1 MRAMPPDAWMYLA
14 MRLSTD
20 WAWATTGAAN
30 AASSRRRVRR
40 FMDVSFAGAEKIPSF
55 GAMGKTPALVRA
67 PGRVNLIGEHID
79 YCGLPVFPMA
89 IQRSVRIAFD
99 ARADREVQLANRDP
113 GFAAS
118 TFTLT
123 QQIPPARAGDWSN
136 YARAAAQALVP
147 RFPNL
152 RGIDA
157 LVESDLPIAAGLSSS
172 SALVVA
178 MALAILHAN
187 GVTMARL
194 ELMDLLARGERYVG
208 TAGGGMDQAIILG
221 AQAGCA
227 SRIDFHPLRLT
238 PTAVPADWQFI
249 VAWSLVHA
257 EKSGAARQ
265 AYNERTRQC
274 DEARRLVATRLGQ
287 REDIAYPA
295 LLAAAPV
302 EELLEVAEGGATLSG
317 VLSRR
322 FRHVVTEGTR
332 VRQAEAAMAAQD
344 LATFGQLLDASHRS
358 LRDDYEVSRPELDRL
373 VELAREAG
381 AAGARLTGAGFGG
394 SIVALC
400 RAERAPEVIAA
411 LRERLYAPRG
421 AAGDVE
427 RYVFRAEPS
436 AGAEVLTPGA

>member
-1 MRAMPPDAWMYLA
+1 
-14 MRLSTD
+14 
-20 WAWATTGAAN
+20 
-30 AASSRRRVRR
+30 
-40 FMDVSFAGAEKIPSF
+40 
-55 GAMGKTPALVRA
+55 MGKTPALVRA

-99 ARADREVQLANRDP
+99 ARPDREVQLANRDP

-123 QQIPPARAGDWSN
+123 QQIPPARAADWSN

-147 RFPNL
+147 RFPDL

-157 LVESDLPIAAGLSSS
+157 QVESDLPIAAGLSSS

-187 GVTMARL
+187 GVTVARL

-208 TAGGGMDQAIILG
+208 TAGGGMDQSIILG

-238 PTAVPADWQFI
+238 PTTVPPDWQFI
-249 VAWSLVHA
+249 VAWSMVHA
-257 EKSGAARQ
+257 EKSGGARQ
-265 AYNERTRQC
+265 QYNERPRQA
-274 DEARRLVATRLGQ
+274 DEARRLVAARLGHP
-287 REDIAYPA
+287 EDTSYPA

-302 EELLEVAEGGATLSG
+302 ATLLELAGKTLSD
-317 VLSRR
+317 VLSKR
-322 FRHVVTEGTR
+322 FRHVVTEGAR
-332 VRQAEAAMAAQD
+332 VHQAEAAMARAD
-344 LATFGQLLDASHRS
+344 LAVFGQLLDDSHQS
-358 LRDDYEVSRPELDRL
+358 LRDDYEVSHAELDQL

-381 AAGARLTGAGFGG
+381 AVGARLTGAGFGG

-400 RAERAPEVIAA
+400 PAGRAAEVLAVLEA
-411 LRERLYAPRG
+411 RFYAPRG
-421 AAGDVE
+421 AAPAVG
-427 RYVFRAEPS
+427 RYVFAAEPS
-436 AGAEVLTPGA
+436 GGAELVRA

>member
-1 MRAMPPDAWMYLA
+1 MAPTQTYM
-14 MRLSTD
+14 
-20 WAWATTGAAN
+20 
-30 AASSRRRVRR
+30 
-40 FMDVSFAGAEKIPSF
+40 I
-55 GAMGKTPALVRA
+55 RA

-99 ARADREVQLANRDP
+99 ARADREVHLANRDS
-113 GFAAS
+113 GFTPS

-123 QQIPPARAGDWSN
+123 ASIPRAPAGDWAN
-136 YARAAAQALVP
+136 YARAAAQALVQ
-147 RFPNL
+147 RFPSL

-187 GVTMARL
+187 GVTMAPL

-208 TAGGGMDQAIILG
+208 TAGGGMDQSIILG

-227 SRIDFHPLRLT
+227 SRIEFHPLRLT
-238 PTAVPADWQFI
+238 PTAVPADWRFI

-265 AYNERTRQC
+265 AYNERPRQC
-274 DEARRLVATRLGQ
+274 DEARRLVAARLDL
-287 REDIAYPA
+287 REDTSYPA

-302 EELLEVAEGGATLSG
+302 ATLLELAGTTLSS
-317 VLSRR
+317 VLAKR
-322 FRHVVTEGTR
+322 FRHVVTEAAR
-332 VRQAEAAMAAQD
+332 VRQAEAAMARGGGD
-344 LATFGQLLDASHRS
+344 LAAFGLLLDASHQS
-358 LRDDYEVSRPELDRL
+358 LRDDYEVSHPELDQL

-400 RAERAPEVIAA
+400 RAGRAAEVLAELEA
-411 LRERLYAPRG
+411 RFYAPRG
-421 AAGDVE
+421 AAGAAG
-427 RYVFRAEPS
+427 RYAFAAEPS
-436 AGAEVLTPGA
+436 GGAEVIRA

>member
-1 MRAMPPDAWMYLA
+1 
-14 MRLSTD
+14 
-20 WAWATTGAAN
+20 
-30 AASSRRRVRR
+30 
-40 FMDVSFAGAEKIPSF
+40 
-55 GAMGKTPALVRA
+55 MGKTPALVRA

-99 ARADREVQLANRDP
+99 ARADREVQLGNRDP
-113 GFAAS
+113 GFATS

-123 QQIPPARAGDWSN
+123 QQIPPARAGDWGN
-136 YARAAAQALVP
+136 YARAAAQALVQQ
-147 RFPNL
+147 FPSL

-187 GVTMARL
+187 GVSVAPL

-208 TAGGGMDQAIILG
+208 TAGGGMDQSIILG

-249 VAWSLVHA
+249 VAWSMVHA

-265 AYNERTRQC
+265 EYNERPRQA
-274 DEARRLVATRLGQ
+274 DEARRLVVARLGHP
-287 REDIAYPA
+287 EDTSYPA
-295 LLAAAPV
+295 LLGAAPAP
-302 EELLEVAEGGATLSG
+302 ELLEIAGKSLPA

-322 FRHVVTEGTR
+322 FRHVVTEGIR
-332 VRQAEAAMAAQD
+332 VRQAEAAMAQGD
-344 LATFGQLLDASHRS
+344 LAAFGLLLDASHQS
-358 LRDDYEVSRPELDRL
+358 LRDDYEVSHPELDQL

-400 RAERAPEVIAA
+400 PAGRAAA
-411 LRERLYAPRG
+411 VLAELEARFYAPRG
-421 AAGDVE
+421 AAGAAG
-427 RYVFRAEPS
+427 RYAFAAEPS
-436 AGAEVLTPGA
+436 GSAEVMGA